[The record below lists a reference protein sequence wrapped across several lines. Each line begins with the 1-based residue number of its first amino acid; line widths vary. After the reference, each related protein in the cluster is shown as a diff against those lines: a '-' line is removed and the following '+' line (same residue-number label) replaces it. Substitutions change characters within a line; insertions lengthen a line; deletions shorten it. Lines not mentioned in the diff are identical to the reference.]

1 MRQIFWTVL
10 LVCMILPFSQIARA
24 NDDYN
29 LGPDSMRQRGVP
41 QGDVTHFTF
50 TSKKIYPG
58 TQRDVA
64 VYVPKQYDP
73 SKAACVMF
81 FQDGGGGLNV
91 PIVFDNLINKKDI
104 PVTVAIMLTPGVV
117 PAASSNALPRFNRSH
132 EYDATTD
139 HYARFLIEE
148 ILPEVSKK
156 LNLSTN
162 PDDRG
167 LCVAW

>member
-1 MRQIFWTVL
+1 MIGMVRSFMKRILSVVSLLLALATATVT
-10 LVCMILPFSQIARA
+10 ARA

-29 LGPDSMRQRGVP
+29 LGPDSLRQAGVP

-64 VYVPKQYDP
+64 VYVPKQYDSAKP
-73 SKAACVMF
+73 ACVMF

-91 PIVFDNLINKKDI
+91 PIVFDNLINKKDM

-117 PAASSNALPRFNRSH
+117 PAAN
-132 EYDATTD
+132 
-139 HYARFLIEE
+139 
-148 ILPEVSKK
+148 
-156 LNLSTN
+156 
-162 PDDRG
+162 G
-167 LCVAW
+167 